1 MLSRLFKWRKTLCG
15 ERAPG
20 HTATITLRLAIAE
33 DTAALERLAAL
44 YDRPL
49 LAGPALLALVDG
61 ELQAALT
68 LAGDRELMEPFLPTA
83 GLVDLLALRAQQLRE
98 QTDPPTAREPG
109 LALRTAPTSRAPFPS
124 SSRRRDEVAIVGC
137 SVTPTLS
144 AAAAAHQPPS
154 PT

>member
-1 MLSRLFKWRKTLCG
+1 MLSRLFKWRRTLCG
-15 ERAPG
+15 GARAPG
-20 HTATITLRLAIAE
+20 HTATITLRLATAE

-98 QTDPPTAREPG
+98 QADLPTARERSLVP
-109 LALRTAPTSRAPFPS
+109 RTAPTSRAPFPS
-124 SSRRRDEVAIVGC
+124 SSRRRGAAAIVAC

-144 AAAAAHQPPS
+144 ADDLEHHS
-154 PT
+154 